1 MSLVV
6 VGLNH
11 HTAPVGLLER
21 MTVPSSGLPK
31 ALHDLIGREHL
42 AEAVLLATCNRI
54 EVYARTTRF
63 HDGVDDVRH
72 FLADT
77 SGVAPEALSEELYT
91 YHDEAAVAH
100 LFGVAS
106 GLDSMII
113 GEGEILGQVRD
124 AWINAEREQ
133 SAGVLLSRVFR
144 QAVEVGKRARTET
157 AIGRHA
163 VSVSSA
169 AVQVAA
175 DRLGSLEGR
184 RVLLMGAGDVGEGM
198 AIALSGA
205 GVDEIVVANRSRAR
219 GSELANRVGG
229 RVVPLDDVLD
239 ALVSC
244 DVLLASSGA
253 PGTLI
258 ERADMEEVMR
268 RRDGRALLVVDV
280 AVPRDVDPGVGQV
293 FGVMLLDIDD
303 LKAVGEQS
311 LQARRAEV
319 GRVRVIITD
328 ELDRFRT
335 ERSAREVAPLVAAL
349 RARMEQLRQVE
360 VARHEAKLAALDP
373 EARAVV
379 EQVTRGL
386 LNKVLHEP
394 TVRLK
399 DAAGSALGEGYA
411 DALAALFALRDDG
424 PGAPPEPPT
433 TAGS

>member
-1 MSLVV
+1 
-6 VGLNH
+6 
-11 HTAPVGLLER
+11 
-21 MTVPSSGLPK
+21 
-31 ALHDLIGREHL
+31 
-42 AEAVLLATCNRI
+42 
-54 EVYARTTRF
+54 
-63 HDGVDDVRH
+63 
-72 FLADT
+72 
-77 SGVAPEALSEELYT
+77 
-91 YHDEAAVAH
+91 
-100 LFGVAS
+100 
-106 GLDSMII
+106 
-113 GEGEILGQVRD
+113 
-124 AWINAEREQ
+124 
-133 SAGVLLSRVFR
+133 
-144 QAVEVGKRARTET
+144 
-157 AIGRHA
+157 
-163 VSVSSA
+163 
-169 AVQVAA
+169 
-175 DRLGSLEGR
+175 
-184 RVLLMGAGDVGEGM
+184 
-198 AIALSGA
+198 
-205 GVDEIVVANRSRAR
+205 
-219 GSELANRVGG
+219 
-229 RVVPLDDVLD
+229 
-239 ALVSC
+239 
-244 DVLLASSGA
+244 
-253 PGTLI
+253 
-258 ERADMEEVMR
+258 MR